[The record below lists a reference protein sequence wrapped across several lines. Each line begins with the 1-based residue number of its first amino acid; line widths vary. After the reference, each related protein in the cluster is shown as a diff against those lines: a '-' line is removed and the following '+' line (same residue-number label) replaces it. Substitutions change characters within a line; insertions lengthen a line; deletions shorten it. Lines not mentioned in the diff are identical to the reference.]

1 MHFASLTRMSILTPH
16 WFDDSVRYGRRVLEG
31 PYLWPDP
38 KILRPGELISAG
50 EDDGEIG
57 TSGKRKRKRTGET
70 VMNSPATKEEGERR
84 ESVKVWAGRR
94 LLLSRSL
101 ELGQGR
107 REAVE
112 ANIRRAGGIV
122 VKGIVSLS
130 SLWCLSDFR
139 SLG

>member
-1 MHFASLTRMSILTPH
+1 MHFAPLTRMSILTPH
-16 WFDDSVRYGRRVLEG
+16 WFDDSVRYARRVPEG

-38 KILRPGELISAG
+38 KILRPGELISTG

-57 TSGKRKRKRTGET
+57 TSAKRKRKRTGET
-70 VMNSPATKEEGERR
+70 GMNSPATKEEGERR
-84 ESVKVWAGRR
+84 EAVKVWAGKR

-101 ELGQGR
+101 ELGEGR

-122 VKGIVSLS
+122 VKGVVSLS
-130 SLWCLSDFR
+130 SLWHLSDLC
-139 SLG
+139 SLA